1 MALNDWRNPLS
12 RAARM
17 MGFDGKTLIHPSQIE
32 TANSVFAPSPDA
44 VQQAQEFIAAH
55 AEALREGKNVA
66 VVRGKLVENLHVA
79 DAQRV
84 LALHTAIGQLELDA
98 AGASRS
104 DA

>member
-1 MALNDWRNPLS
+1 
-12 RAARM
+12 M

-84 LALHTAIGQLELDA
+84 LALHSAIAQLELDA
-98 AGASRS
+98 AGGSRS
-104 DA
+104 DG